1 MFVLFSRVDSYLLS
15 KNKSPPFKQEFFC
28 FFFENIDGIL
38 PSKYH
43 LSTHEATAN
52 EISTFT
58 LCEGKGQDYKDL
70 VRQKSSSIL
79 SVVCLEDDKFVPTNL
94 KLYLKDGGDGPGCM
108 PKLKSA
114 KCDSNKEHIFQYGI
128 IPLKATVKDDKND
141 KITEWEN

>member
-15 KNKSPPFKQEFFC
+15 KNKSPPFKQEF

>member
-1 MFVLFSRVDSYLLS
+1 MEFAFKNQNIIFRRMKQLQTKSVTLLYV
-15 KNKSPPFKQEFFC
+15 K
-28 FFFENIDGIL
+28 GR
-38 PSKYH
+38 
-43 LSTHEATAN
+43 
-52 EISTFT
+52 
-58 LCEGKGQDYKDL
+58 GQDYKDL

-128 IPLKATVKDDKND
+128 IPLKVTVKDDKND